1 MRKKELNSV
10 FKNENSHK
18 ITLFLPPAANIHPKI
33 CTGLK
38 KNHCSFYFTLPRALL
53 HTILPPASTG
63 CDSISEKP
71 TPFPHPPQ
79 YAISD
84 GGFAASVC
92 RFALPLRRP
101 GKNRFAEK
109 ELRLLQTGQYRVRRP
124 VGELLF
130 WGFSVAMI
138 WRWDDSGGLPG
149 LFGFRPKSGGFV
161 VQKRT

>member
-1 MRKKELNSV
+1 M
-10 FKNENSHK
+10 
-18 ITLFLPPAANIHPKI
+18 
-33 CTGLK
+33 
-38 KNHCSFYFTLPRALL
+38 L

-84 GGFAASVC
+84 GGFATSLC
-92 RFALPLRRP
+92 RLGLPPHRP
-101 GKNRFAEK
+101 KKSRFAEK

-130 WGFSVAMI
+130 WVFSVAMI

-149 LFGFRPKSGGFV
+149 LFGFGPKSGGFV
-161 VQKRT
+161 VQK